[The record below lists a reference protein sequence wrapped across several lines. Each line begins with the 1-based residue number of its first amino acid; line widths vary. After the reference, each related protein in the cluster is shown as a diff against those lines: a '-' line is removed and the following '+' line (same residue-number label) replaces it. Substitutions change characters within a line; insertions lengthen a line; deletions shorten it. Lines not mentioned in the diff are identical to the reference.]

1 MKRAASGEQRAG
13 KINADEP
20 ARRSPLA
27 ARQASNLLLPVAT
40 GASAILLWYAA
51 VRLTGTKIF
60 PSPIDVARAIGQLAD
75 RSLLWRY
82 IGDSLARV
90 ACGYLLAVLLGVP
103 LGIVLGWYPDAGRA
117 VNPLIQ
123 ILRPISPLAWMP
135 LAVIWFGVSNLAP
148 IFLIFLAS
156 FFPIVVAATHGVR
169 TVPPM
174 FLQAGQNFGLSAPQL
189 MVRVVVPAVLPR
201 IAIGLRVAFGVAWV
215 VLVASEM
222 IAVDSG
228 LGYLIIDARN
238 AGKRYDLVVAG
249 MLIIGVL
256 GLILD
261 LLLRRAEQWASEKR

>member
-1 MKRAASGEQRAG
+1 MKKKFEV
-13 KINADEP
+13 
-20 ARRSPLA
+20 RSSNEEVRGGGGILHSSFA
-27 ARQASNLLLPVAT
+27 LRTSNLLLPLVTA
-40 GASAILLWYAA
+40 ASSILLWHAA
-51 VRLTGTKIF
+51 VRFSGTKIF
-60 PSPIDVARAIGQLAD
+60 PSPFDVARAIGQLAD
-75 RSLLWRY
+75 QSLLWRY

-90 ACGYLLAVLLGVP
+90 ACGYSLAVLLGVP
-103 LGIVLGWYPDAGRA
+103 LGILLGWYPDAGRA

-135 LAVIWFGVSNLAP
+135 LAVIWFGVSNVAP

-174 FLQAGQNFGLSAPQL
+174 FLQAGRNFGLTAPQL
-189 MVRVVVPAVLPR
+189 MSRVVVPAVLPR

-261 LLLRRAEQWASEKR
+261 MLLRRAESWASERR

>member
-1 MKRAASGEQRAG
+1 MNSFNIQHSTFNIQHSTLSIPRSLDRLALPFLTAG
-13 KINADEP
+13 IV
-20 ARRSPLA
+20 L
-27 ARQASNLLLPVAT
+27 
-40 GASAILLWYAA
+40 LLWYAT
-51 VRLTGTKIF
+51 VRFSGTKIF
-60 PSPIDVARAIGQLAD
+60 PSPLDVARAIGQLAD
-75 RSLLWRY
+75 QSLLWRY

-90 ACGYLLAVLLGVP
+90 ACGYSLAVLLGVP
-103 LGIVLGWYPDAGRA
+103 LGILLGWYPDAGRA

-135 LAVIWFGVSNLAP
+135 LAVIWFGVSNVAP

-174 FLQAGQNFGLSAPQL
+174 FLQAGRNLGLTAPQL
-189 MVRVVVPAVLPR
+189 MSRVVVPAVLPR

-249 MLIIGVL
+249 MLLIGVI
-256 GLILD
+256 G
-261 LLLRRAEQWASEKR
+261 LLLDSAFRLLTTRRRWSILKK

>member
-1 MKRAASGEQRAG
+1 MQ
-13 KINADEP
+13 NAEISER
-20 ARRSPLA
+20 RRSAFCILHSAFDRGGLPLLVGIIA
-27 ARQASNLLLPVAT
+27 V
-40 GASAILLWYAA
+40 ILWHAA
-51 VRLTGTKIF
+51 VRFSGTKIF
-60 PSPIDVARAIGQLAD
+60 PSPIDVAQAIGQLAD
-75 RSLLWRY
+75 QSLLWRY

-90 ACGYLLAVLLGVP
+90 ACGYTLAVLLGVP
-103 LGIVLGWYPDAGRA
+103 LGILLGWYPDAGRA

-135 LAVIWFGVSNLAP
+135 LAVIWFGVSNVAP

-174 FLQAGQNFGLSAPQL
+174 FLQAGKNFGLTAPQL
-189 MVRVVVPAVLPR
+189 MARVVVPAVLPR

-256 GLILD
+256 GLIFD
-261 LLLRRAEQWASEKR
+261 MILRRAESWASERR

>member
-1 MKRAASGEQRAG
+1 MK
-13 KINADEP
+13 K
-20 ARRSPLA
+20 ARHEVEILHSKFFIRNSSFNRVALPLIT
-27 ARQASNLLLPVAT
+27 L
-40 GASAILLWYAA
+40 GAVIVLWHGS
-51 VRLTGTKIF
+51 VIFTGTKIF
-60 PSPIDVARAIGQLAD
+60 PSPLDVARAIGQLAD

-90 ACGYLLAVLLGVP
+90 ACGYALAVLLGVP
-103 LGIVLGWYPDAGRA
+103 LGILLGWYPLTGLA
-117 VNPLIQ
+117 VNPVIQ

-135 LAVIWFGVSNLAP
+135 LAVIWFGVSNVAP

-174 FLQAGQNFGLSAPQL
+174 FLQAGKNFGLSAPQL
-189 MVRVVVPAVLPR
+189 MMRVVIPAVLPR

-215 VLVASEM
+215 VLVAAEM

-249 MLIIGVL
+249 MLIIGIL
-256 GLILD
+256 GLTLD
-261 LLLRRAEQWASEKR
+261 ALLRQAEQWAAERR